1 MKIFFAGSI
10 RGGRSMLSVYIHIV
24 ELLKKQGHTVVS
36 EHVASVGLEKIEARI
51 TDEEIFNNDIGFIDE
66 CECLVADVTIPS
78 IGVGY
83 EVGYALS
90 KGKDI
95 LCIYR
100 EDANVSAM
108 VKGNK
113 QVISVSYKNVEELE
127 ETLALHLRSKI
138 KQ

>member
-1 MKIFFAGSI
+1 
-10 RGGRSMLSVYIHIV
+10 MLPVYIHIV

-51 TDEEIFNNDIGFIDE
+51 TDEEIFNNDVGFIDE
-66 CECLVADVTIPS
+66 CECLVAEVTIPS

-83 EVGYALS
+83 EVGYAVSIS
-90 KGKDI
+90 KHVI
-95 LCIYR
+95 CVYR

-108 VKGNK
+108 VRGNK
-113 QVISVSYKNVEELE
+113 QVISVSYRNMEELE
-127 ETLALHLRSKI
+127 KMLALHLQLKI